1 MLAQYFDQF
10 AAHTKR
16 AVAQGFTPLQFA
28 QFVSLAKH
36 LTTLNANEKSK

>member
-36 LTTLNANEKSK
+36 LITANASESPK